1 MKKVVSFLLVM
12 AMMIFMVSLASAA
25 EVVLRLADTQP
36 ETYPATAGCVKFA
49 ELVAEKSEGRIEI
62 QVLSGGQLG
71 GDEKAIIEQVQFGA
85 IDFARVNLAPMA
97 EFSPMLNL
105 LQMPYL
111 FSGTDHLHAVIDSD
125 LGKEMLKG
133 VESNNFTG
141 MALYD
146 AGIRNFYNS
155 VRPITSMADMK
166 GLKIRTTQSALMMD
180 AVEALG
186 ATPTPMAY
194 GEVYSS
200 LQTGVIDGA
209 ENTWTSYDQNSHC
222 EVAKYI
228 TMDAH
233 NMPPEILIGSK
244 MVMDRL
250 SAEDQQLI
258 YDCAKESELWERGMC
273 EETLGISRQVCID
286 KGCEI
291 SELTDRDA
299 WIEAMKPIYEK
310 YAADFLDALAQI
322 QSMQ

>member
-1 MKKVVSFLLVM
+1 MKKILVM
-12 AMMIFMVSLASAA
+12 MLAAICLISCLSIASAA
-25 EVVLRLADTQP
+25 EIVLRLADTQP

-49 ELVAEKSEGRIEI
+49 ELVKEQSNGRIEI
-62 QVLSGGQLG
+62 EVLSGGQLG

-85 IDFARVNLAPMA
+85 IDFARVNLAPMG

-111 FSGTDHLHAVIDSD
+111 FSGSDHLHAVIDSE
-125 LGKEMLKG
+125 LGKKMLSG
-133 VESNNFTG
+133 VESNNFVG

-146 AGIRNFYNS
+146 AGIRNFYNHI
-155 VRPITSMADMK
+155 RPITSMDDMK
-166 GLKIRTTQSALMMD
+166 GLKIRVTQSALMMD

-186 ATPTPMAY
+186 AVPTPMAY

-222 EVAKYI
+222 EVAEYI
-228 TMDAH
+228 TLDAH

-250 SAEDQQLI
+250 SAEDQALL
-258 YDCAKESELWERGMC
+258 YKCAKESELWERDMC
-273 EETLGISRQVCID
+273 AETLNVSRQACID
-286 KGCEI
+286 RGCQI
-291 SELTDRDA
+291 SELTDREA
-299 WIEAMKPIYEK
+299 WIDAMKPIYEK
-310 YAADFLDALAQI
+310 YAADFMAELAEI
-322 QSMQ
+322 QNMQ

>member
-1 MKKVVSFLLVM
+1 MKKIVSFLLIM
-12 AMMIFMVSLASAA
+12 AMMILMVSVASAA

-111 FSGTDHLHAVIDSD
+111 FSGTEHLHAVIDSD

-209 ENTWTSYDQNSHC
+209 ENPWTSYDQNSHC

-228 TMDAH
+228 TMDA
-233 NMPPEILIGSK
+233 
-244 MVMDRL
+244 
-250 SAEDQQLI
+250 AEDQQLI

-273 EETLGISRQVCID
+273 EETLGVSRQVCID